1 MKNNDY
7 GAVFVEVLV
16 LYAKKVEEVKEVT
29 IELSYKESLREFN
42 RTLEQKS
49 IEKKDF
55 VYQSSRRLSKHKQPN
70 QIREALKK
78 GYVEMSQINLS
89 ICRECLH
96 AEFEAQHTIE
106 RLVSG
111 G

>member
-1 MKNNDY
+1 M
-7 GAVFVEVLV
+7 VRFFVEVLV
-16 LYAKKVEEVKEVT
+16 LYAKKVKEVKDISVD
-29 IELSYKESLREFN
+29 LSKKEILVECN
-42 RTLEQKS
+42 QTLEQTS
-49 IEKKDF
+49 IEKKEI
-55 VYQSSRRLSKHKQPN
+55 VYQSTRRLSKHKQPN

>member
-1 MKNNDY
+1 M
-7 GAVFVEVLV
+7 EVLV
-16 LYAKKVEEVKEVT
+16 LYAKKVEEVKEVA
-29 IELSYKESLREFN
+29 ILSQNEMLMEINQK
-42 RTLEQKS
+42 LEQTS
-49 IEKKDF
+49 IESKGF
-55 VYQSSRRLSKHKQPN
+55 VYHSSRRLSKHKQPN